1 MTRLSTLHSTLS
13 LLGLSLALSGCAIF
27 GSSDPNEIDC
37 GSVQSSC
44 HSGRFGLIWKTST
57 PDGLEGDSISGT
69 YEWKSGRLGNSNS
82 VSVAHLQVNSTLGPN
97 LGVAKRKGDFY
108 EVRAADGRVYLAQD
122 WQTLFDLMFPVT
134 LPAQALINWME
145 SPTDE
150 DLPALPPNWHWENQG
165 GKYRIHFVEKK
176 TEGRIDLIPQ
186 FFE

>member
-1 MTRLSTLHSTLS
+1 MTHAFRLPSSIFV
-13 LLGLSLALSGCAIF
+13 LLACLTLSGCAIF
-27 GSSDPNEIDC
+27 SSSDPDEIDC
-37 GSVQSSC
+37 QNIQSSC
-44 HSGRFGLIWKTST
+44 HSGRFGLIWQTAK
-57 PDGLEGDSISGT
+57 PDGVDGDSISGT

-82 VSVAHLQVNSTLGPN
+82 IPVAYLQVNSTLGPN

-134 LPAQALINWME
+134 LPAQALVNWME
-145 SPTDE
+145 SPTDQ
-150 DLPALPPNWHWENQG
+150 DLPALPDNWHWENRN
-165 GKYRIHFVEKK
+165 GKYRIHFVEQG